1 MKIPFLIVLLMPAVS
16 LGHSGGTDAYGCHYD
31 RKTGERHCH
40 KTKTASRPAPAPAVP
55 EQSASATVI
64 PTDRDL
70 GLETGKGCQDG
81 IIHVENA
88 RHLAGKY
95 SMSGCH

>member
-1 MKIPFLIVLLMPAVS
+1 MPAVS

-31 RKTGERHCH
+31 RKTGEHHCH
-40 KTKTASRPAPAPAVP
+40 KAKTNRPDPTPTVP
-55 EQSASATVI
+55 EQSASATSI
-64 PTDRDL
+64 QTDRDL

-81 IIHVENA
+81 IINIKNA

-95 SMSGCH
+95 SMSACR